1 MELDALVLRLRAGM
15 QAEAPDLGARLCQY
29 SARWIYPC
37 YALAFVPLF
46 ALALASVEIASWL
59 PLLLLWWGKPWLD
72 RTLLFVL
79 SRAAFGVPTRPRDL
93 WAAQRQVWWQQL
105 LHSWTL
111 RRLSPS
117 RAFTQPVYQL
127 EQLCGAARARRLRQ
141 LRAGHLSAGRLLTGA
156 YSLAEN
162 SLFVALIALVLW
174 FTPAGYASTQ
184 ILDSL
189 FMHASASAVV
199 VLTVIYGLVVY
210 FLEPFY
216 VAAGFSMYLG
226 RRVELEAWD
235 IEQELRR
242 AFAR

>member
-1 MELDALVLRLRAGM
+1 MQLDALVLRLRAGT
-15 QAEAPDLGARLCQY
+15 QAESADLGARLCQY
-29 SARWIYPC
+29 STRWIYPC

-46 ALALASVEIASWL
+46 ALTLASVEIARWL
-59 PLLLLWWGKPWLD
+59 PPLLLWWSKPWLD

-79 SRAAFGVPTRPRDL
+79 SRAAFGVPTRLRDL
-93 WAAQRQVWWQQL
+93 WAAQRQVWWQQFVR
-105 LHSWTL
+105 SWTL
-111 RRLSPS
+111 RRLSLS

-127 EQLCGAARARRLRQ
+127 EQLRGGTRARRLRQ
-141 LRAGHLSAGRLLTGA
+141 LRAGHLASSRLLTGV

-162 SLFVALIALVLW
+162 ALCVAVIAIALW
-174 FTPAGYASTQ
+174 FTPAGYAWTHV
-184 ILDSL
+184 LEAL
-189 FMHASASAVV
+189 FERSGTGSVTA
-199 VLTVIYGLVVY
+199 LTLIYGLVIY

-242 AFAR
+242 AFAP